1 MFDWT
6 IGTFWL
12 VFIGVG
18 VAIAFRGYATRFFEK
33 SDIKRVDKL
42 FAAAIAVRLIWYLV
56 YFVFIADSYPF
67 MITDDFNYYYRAD
80 AASSML
86 SVGRNNYQTFFELFV
101 LLFRFIVS

>member
-18 VAIAFRGYATRFFEK
+18 VVIAFRGYATQFFEK

-42 FAAAIAVRLIWYLV
+42 FIAAITVRLIWYFV

-86 SVGRNNYQTFFELFV
+86 SVGRNNYQTFVHYLYYYFG
-101 LLFRFIVS
+101 